1 MKISKKVI
9 ISIIVVLETC
19 LLSSCYFS
27 SSNSTES
34 SSKNISTNTS
44 TLKDYVVK
52 SLEEKYGLKFEV
64 LSGSSPMMTTSVD
77 FDVKCIDNGVEFE
90 ATVRIKDKRE
100 MISENYLCKK
110 YKNDFVNE
118 LKDYVSDFFTDFK
131 LGNSGVLVLGE
142 LPFDTKSSLS
152 YREVKAKMVECHV
165 TYQIEIYIPDS
176 EQLTQTDVDM
186 LRDKFSNK
194 AVGWY
199 KSDLKMNLNATIY
212 TFPKEDYDV
221 LDIFTENMLS
231 KVYLK
236 STRIL

>member
-1 MKISKKVI
+1 
-9 ISIIVVLETC
+9 
-19 LLSSCYFS
+19 
-27 SSNSTES
+27 
-34 SSKNISTNTS
+34 
-44 TLKDYVVK
+44 
-52 SLEEKYGLKFEV
+52 
-64 LSGSSPMMTTSVD
+64 
-77 FDVKCIDNGVEFE
+77 
-90 ATVRIKDKRE
+90 
-100 MISENYLCKK
+100 
-110 YKNDFVNE
+110 
-118 LKDYVSDFFTDFK
+118 
-131 LGNSGVLVLGE
+131 
-142 LPFDTKSSLS
+142 
-152 YREVKAKMVECHV
+152 MVECHV